1 MNNQSKQILTSNLAQ
16 VCRKILNYYNYKPM
30 NLSPIFPGEG
40 GGGGWGEGE
49 GEYER
54 DPLKGSLT
62 LGLAVFHCLK
72 LSK

>member
-1 MNNQSKQILTSNLAQ
+1 
-16 VCRKILNYYNYKPM
+16 M
-30 NLSPIFPGEG
+30 NLSPIFPGG
-40 GGGGWGEGE
+40 GGGGEGGGEN
-49 GEYER
+49 ER

>member
-1 MNNQSKQILTSNLAQ
+1 MNNQSKQILNSNLAQ

-30 NLSPIFPGEG
+30 NLSPIFPGG
-40 GGGGWGEGE
+40 GGGKEGE

-62 LGLAVFHCLK
+62 LRLAVFHCLK